1 MCLEDKRVLDTLKK
15 RVYRPWRVEMRL
27 VSVDENIIH
36 LKLGKDVYNEKGK
49 LLLGKG
55 ILLTESL
62 IDKLLESEVY
72 TVVVSDDMSE
82 GIEMKNLIDDT
93 KMIAAVSTVK
103 GVLNRMARRQ
113 EKGVSLMVPEE
124 EVEMVGNI
132 IKDLIEHL
140 EECQDTLYTVV
151 ELMGADMYTYQHSV
165 NVAVLSILTCRSLGY
180 DYQTTKH
187 IAMGALLHDI
197 GKSAVKDNLIQKS
210 EPLNEIELKEV
221 YNHVIYGYEM
231 VRDVLSLSGYTK
243 QIVRLHH
250 EKRDGSGYPL
260 RLKET
265 DIPDFVR
272 IVTIC
277 DMFDAMTS
285 SRVYRKGMPAYKAIE
300 ILHADSVYKL
310 DPVILTMFL
319 KNICVYPPG
328 SGVVLSDGRAGLVVS
343 YNKYNP
349 TRPVLRLFED
359 ETGQTGIHHMDLEE
373 VRTLFIEDTIETQE
387 IRNRYKL

>member
-1 MCLEDKRVLDTLKK
+1 
-15 RVYRPWRVEMRL
+15 MRL

-36 LKLGKDVYNEKGK
+36 LKLGKDVYNENGK

-55 ILLTESL
+55 VLLTESL

-72 TVVVSDDMSE
+72 TVVVSDEMSD
-82 GIEMKNLIDDT
+82 GIEIKSLIDDT

-165 NVAVLSILTCRSLGY
+165 NVAVLSVLTCRSLGY
-180 DYQTTKH
+180 DYSTTKH

-197 GKSAVKDNLIQKS
+197 GKSAVKNNLIQKS
-210 EPLNEIELKEV
+210 EQLNEDEMKEV
-221 YNHVIYGYEM
+221 YNHVIYGYDM
-231 VRDVLSLSGYTK
+231 VRDVISLSGYTK

-260 RLKET
+260 GLKET

-328 SGVVLSDGRAGLVVS
+328 SGVVLSDGRAGLVVT
-343 YNKYNP
+343 YNKFNP

-359 ETGQTGIHHMDLEE
+359 EQGHTGIHHMDLEE

-387 IRNRYKL
+387 IRKRYKL